1 MSTKLPA
8 PDRATNDRR
17 FWNEAAQTMPR
28 DQLRVLQLERLREA
42 VERAYTQTGFFR
54 RRFDD
59 AGVGPNDIASLDDL
73 ARLPRFQKQAL
84 RESEAEHPPIG
95 DYRASG
101 LRGAVRLAMST
112 GTTGRPT
119 FTLWTQH
126 DLALE
131 CELGARMQWR
141 LGIRPGM
148 VVVNAHPGYL
158 NGGQA
163 FISALYES
171 MGCLSISLGPPDSV
185 DAAEAALRAIEHIP
199 VDHWGF
205 FPAALHRFRE
215 AAERI
220 GYQGELP
227 EPEEIGPTYQH
238 DRISAGQECVGFLGS
253 ACSPGKGAHL
263 AEDYAIVEAL
273 DPATGAAVPDG
284 QRGTFVITSLGR
296 DNPMIRYDMEDII
309 RIDPEPCDCG
319 ETSRRA
325 FWEGRAKD
333 IVEVQG
339 RWVLPIDVWSEV
351 PADAEF
357 ALVRPSTPTDTLTV
371 RIEGAPAADLAD
383 RLSAAIG
390 VPTVVEVVADG
401 TLPRSAY
408 KAQRVVDE

>member
-1 MSTKLPA
+1 VSNNAPERST
-8 PDRATNDRR
+8 DDRR
-17 FWNEAAQTMPR
+17 YWNEQAQTMPR
-28 DQLRVLQLERLREA
+28 ERLQALQLERLQEA
-42 VERAYTQTGFFR
+42 VERAYNGAGFFR

-59 AGVGPNDIASLDDL
+59 AGIGPSDIASLDDL
-73 ARLPRFQKQAL
+73 TRLPRFQKQAL
-84 RESEAEHPPIG
+84 RENEAEHPPIG
-95 DYRASG
+95 DYRSSG

-119 FTLWTQH
+119 FTLWTKH
-126 DLALE
+126 DLDLE

-148 VVVNAHPGYL
+148 IVANAHPGYL

-163 FISALYES
+163 FISALYEA
-171 MGCLSISLGPPDSV
+171 MGCLSISLGPPESV
-185 DAAEAALRAIEHIP
+185 EAAENALRAIEHIP
-199 VDHWGF
+199 VDHWGL

-215 AAERI
+215 AAVRI

-273 DPATGAAVPDG
+273 DPTTGAPKPDDE
-284 QRGTFVITSLGR
+284 RGTFVITSLGR

-309 RIDPEPCDCG
+309 RVTAAPCDCG

-339 RWVLPIDVWSEV
+339 KWILPIDVWSKV
-351 PADAEF
+351 AADAEF
-357 ALVRPSTPTDTLTV
+357 VLVRPSIPSETLTV
-371 RIEGAPAADLAD
+371 RIEGTPDPDLAE
-383 RLSAAIG
+383 RLTTSTG
-390 VPTVVEVVADG
+390 VPVVVEIVEDG
-401 TLPRSAY
+401 SLPRSSY
-408 KAQRVVDE
+408 KAQRVIDE